1 MANCNEE
8 RKEEEEELDKDR
20 EYIRK
25 KRQREKRF
33 IWNERDFPKRLTSS
47 KKGQRKREKETE
59 RENVRESFVDICFLH
74 LIAKILE

>member
-8 RKEEEEELDKDR
+8 RKEEEELDKDR

-25 KRQREKRF
+25 ERQREKRF

-47 KKGQRKREKETE
+47 KKGQRKR
-59 RENVRESFVDICFLH
+59 
-74 LIAKILE
+74 

>member
-8 RKEEEEELDKDR
+8 RKKEELDKDR

-25 KRQREKRF
+25 KDREKKGSQGMREIF
-33 IWNERDFPKRLTSS
+33 QRDLHLE